1 MRGMSGLDLAGLYT
15 MERAPVAQCS
25 LPVMG
30 TEGQETSMDQW
41 SSLVE
46 KVALRLCD

>member
-1 MRGMSGLDLAGLYT
+1 MRSMSRLDLAGLYT
-15 MERAPVAQCS
+15 MERAPVAQYS

-41 SSLVE
+41 SSLVGE
-46 KVALRLCD
+46 VALRLCD